1 MATEAKK
8 VIKKVSFV
16 FMQKLTA
23 AVSLLA
29 LVVITAAGIM
39 GGSRIIT
46 ITYRAALVIVVVGF
60 LARIIIKILET
71 YEEMNSGKG

>member
-1 MATEAKK
+1 MATETKK

-29 LVVITAAGIM
+29 LVVITTAGIM

>member
-1 MATEAKK
+1 MAAETKR
-8 VIKKVSFV
+8 VIKRVSFV
-16 FMQKLTA
+16 FMQKLAA

-29 LVVITAAGIM
+29 LLVITIAGIM

-46 ITYRAALVIVVVGF
+46 ITYRASVVVVVVGI
-60 LARIIIKILET
+60 LTRILIKILEN